1 MEAGTMLSMSAR
13 REASPMTDNMC
24 FSSASLMPMWR
35 AMNSLSF
42 SSWVKGAAEDI
53 NMV

>member
-1 MEAGTMLSMSAR
+1 MLSMRER

-24 FSSASLMPMWR
+24 ISSTSLMPMWR
-35 AMNSLSF
+35 AMNSLWF
-42 SSWVKGAAEDI
+42 SSWVKGAVEDI